1 MAIGYFLNE
10 SSYLKSSK
18 SSHYVVIL
26 FSNELKAFLS
36 IKYTERVNVLSTER
50 RFLRFLHRL
59 QWSHTNKQEIQQHV
73 VRNCSLAIF
82 CTYKHLLSQTPQ
94 RDSHWT
100 KVLLDLSQ
108 CTLPWAKAE
117 HLAKKNDVVIRVRR
131 NYGFLSKLIQAEK
144 CEAGGEL
151 RFGAVLKLSNQWPK

>member
-1 MAIGYFLNE
+1 MAIGHFLNE
-10 SSYLKSSK
+10 SSYLMSSK

-26 FSNELKAFLS
+26 FRNELKAVLS
-36 IKYTERVNVLSTER
+36 IKCTERVNVLSTER
-50 RFLRFLHRL
+50 RFLHRL

-82 CTYKHLLSQTPQ
+82 CTYKHLLSQSPQ

-108 CTLPWAKAE
+108 RTLPWAKAE

-144 CEAGGEL
+144 CEAGGRMKVWSCFETEQPMT
-151 RFGAVLKLSNQWPK
+151 KIKQ